1 MSRYGGGSDDRYG
14 DKSSYR
20 GGSSGGGGGGQ
31 YGGGGGGGGGGGRF
45 AGGGG
50 GGRGGGDSMG
60 QLGSGL
66 RAISWDLAKLPVF
79 EKNFYIEHPAV
90 SNRPESASAD
100 WRKSKEITIIGKGI
114 PKPVFSFEEASM
126 PGNICCSPYFLVS
139 QSTDKIRMTS
149 LQSTSFVKC

>member
-20 GGSSGGGGGGQ
+20 GGSSGGGGGQ
-31 YGGGGGGGGGGGRF
+31 YGGGGGGGGGGRF
-45 AGGGG
+45 GGGGGG
-50 GGRGGGDSMG
+50 GGRGGGGDSMG

-66 RAISWDLAKLPVF
+66 RQISWDLSKLPVF

-90 SNRPESASAD
+90 SNRPESVSAD
-100 WRKSKEITIIGKGI
+100 WRKSKEITIVGKGI

-126 PGNICCSPYFLVS
+126 PGNKNFFFSISFKCNSVTMYLW
-139 QSTDKIRMTS
+139 Q
-149 LQSTSFVKC
+149 LQNTFSARF

>member
-1 MSRYGGGSDDRYG
+1 
-14 DKSSYR
+14 
-20 GGSSGGGGGGQ
+20 
-31 YGGGGGGGGGGGRF
+31 
-45 AGGGG
+45 
-50 GGRGGGDSMG
+50 MG

-66 RAISWDLAKLPVF
+66 RSIQWDLAKLPVF

-126 PGNICCSPYFLVS
+126 PGNEHATTIRINLYKDNSSLSISQNMSYVRFSNKDSLRVSNRHTFPECLFGICVVFFYL
-139 QSTDKIRMTS
+139 I
-149 LQSTSFVKC
+149 